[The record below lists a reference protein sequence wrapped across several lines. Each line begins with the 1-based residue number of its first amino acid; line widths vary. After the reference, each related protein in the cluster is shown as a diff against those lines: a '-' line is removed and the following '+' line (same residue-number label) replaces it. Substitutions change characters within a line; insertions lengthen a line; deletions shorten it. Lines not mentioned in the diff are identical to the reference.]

1 MAKTDFVLFSE
12 CVYSGEGDQPFAG
25 GVAVSGNRI
34 AAVGPRREIEA
45 WIDSETI
52 VRDVGKSMIMPGLC
66 DAHGHF
72 AMGALNASR
81 YFLRDIAESS
91 SEEECVEMVRKFAQA
106 HPELDCIVGQ
116 GWFLANWNN
125 APLPTKASLDRV
137 ISDRPVYLGAA
148 DAHTGWVNSK
158 ALEELRRDR
167 GFDPNDP
174 VYGTNVV
181 KLENGEPSG
190 ILREEAWFRFG
201 AEKVF
206 QPGPDIDEEVER
218 ELLQGLARRGITT
231 FCDMSGILQG
241 VNYDA
246 MERIEQSGDLIVRI
260 NLNPALRRDPD
271 QKEFRELRER
281 FHSDKLCVT
290 GVKGVLDGVTSTHT
304 GYTLE
309 PYTDRP
315 DCRGLLTDERAFFMD
330 SIRMANANGIGV
342 RLHCIADGAVR
353 LALDCFE
360 NSGRHHDLS
369 NLRNTIEHIENI
381 HPDDIPRFRQLG
393 VVPSMQPRH
402 LPLEDNEKIV
412 RMGKERCRW
421 EWPFRSLIDAG
432 AIMAF
437 GTDFPVVDYNPFE
450 TIYYAVTRRG
460 YDGKPT
466 GVNPEEAVTLAETLR
481 AYTFGGAYA
490 SHREHELGTL
500 KEGMLADIVVLDR
513 NLFAVSAEDIPTAQ
527 VLMTMMDGKVVYE
540 ALP

>member
-12 CVYSGEGDQPFAG
+12 CVYSGEGDPPFAG

-52 VRDVGKSMIMPGLC
+52 VHDVGKSMIMPGLC

-91 SEEECVEMVRKFAQA
+91 SEEECVDMVRKFAQA
-106 HPELDCIVGQ
+106 HPELGRIVGQ
-116 GWFLANWNN
+116 GWFLANWHN
-125 APLPTKASLDRV
+125 ALLPTKASLDRV
-137 ISDRPVYLGAA
+137 ISDRPVYL
-148 DAHTGWVNSK
+148 
-158 ALEELRRDR
+158 
-167 GFDPNDP
+167 
-174 VYGTNVV
+174 
-181 KLENGEPSG
+181 
-190 ILREEAWFRFG
+190 G

-260 NLNPALRRDPD
+260 NLNPALRRDPN
-271 QKEFRELRER
+271 QKEFWALRER

-315 DCRGLLTDERAFFMD
+315 DCRGLLTDEPEFFMD

-360 NSGRHHDLS
+360 NSSRYHDLS

-381 HPDDIPRFRQLG
+381 HPDDIPRFRQLS

-412 RMGKERCRW
+412 RMGRERCRW

-490 SHREHELGTL
+490 SHREHELGML

-513 NLFAVSAEDIPTAQ
+513 DLFAGSVEDIPAAQ
-527 VLMTMMDGKVVYE
+527 LLMTMMDGKIVYE